1 MDMEANLSLKR
12 QRRMLLTTVFL
23 LLPLTACGAPK
34 MSVTL
39 DVVFFNYLDR
49 PIFDAFVDGKGGD
62 SARPYPATGG
72 STITGVTLST
82 GPKKVTWRLDGPEGT
97 PRNGE
102 TVTAKNTPVLPDVS
116 RDARY
121 LAVHI
126 YPDETVEL
134 VVTRHYPRATDRG
147 INSATKRDH

>member
-1 MDMEANLSLKR
+1 MN
-12 QRRMLLTTVFL
+12 
-23 LLPLTACGAPK
+23 
-34 MSVTL
+34 VTL
-39 DVVFFNYLDR
+39 DIVFFNYLDR

-62 SARPYPATGG
+62 SSYPYPETGG

-82 GPKKVTWRLDGPEGT
+82 GPKKVTWRLDGPTGAA
-97 PRNGE
+97 RNGE

-116 RDARY
+116 GGARY

-134 VVTRHYPRATDRG
+134 VVTRHYPRATEKG
-147 INSATKRDH
+147 INCAIKRDH